1 MKTSSE
7 TKSKLTLSVSK
18 SNLENA
24 RKFAEQHGTSLSF
37 LVDSYL
43 SNFQPKAQKTKPPYS
58 INEMFGFLKD
68 SPMSNMTDR
77 EIRDMMIKD
86 KYGL

>member
-7 TKSKLTLSVSK
+7 EKSKLTLSVRK
-18 SNLENA
+18 SSLETA
-24 RKFAEQHGTSLSF
+24 RKYAKEQGTTLSF

-43 SNFQPKAQKTKPPYS
+43 SNIPFEEERTKPPFN

-68 SPMSNMTDR
+68 SPMRNMTDR
-77 EIRDMMIKD
+77 EIKGMMIKD
-86 KYGL
+86 KYGI